1 MAGSRAVSDRE
12 PGQVRKEAALSGP
25 AHAPRTNLAG
35 AKNWRARPKTHFDDG
50 CTVHSF
56 TMPIQEI
63 QLMRRAT
70 DRFNAGDLD
79 GFADM
84 LVPDAT
90 MTPDPSW
97 PEQGPFVGREAVMGF
112 VGTWVEDWESVQLEV
127 DGMEE
132 RGEWV
137 VSRCRWLTE
146 GRASGVA
153 QEVSFTFV
161 IRPEGDRIAAIKAFF
176 DHDEALRSLA

>member
-1 MAGSRAVSDRE
+1 
-12 PGQVRKEAALSGP
+12 
-25 AHAPRTNLAG
+25 
-35 AKNWRARPKTHFDDG
+35 
-50 CTVHSF
+50 
-56 TMPIQEI
+56 MPIQEL

-70 DRFNAGDLD
+70 DRFNAADLD

-84 LVPDAT
+84 LVPDVT

-97 PEQGPFVGREAVMGF
+97 PEQGPFEGREAVMAF
-112 VGTWVEDWESVQLEV
+112 VGTWVEDWESVQLKV

-132 RGEWV
+132 RGDWV

-153 QEVSFTFV
+153 QEVPFTFV
-161 IRPEGDRIAAIKAFF
+161 VKPEGERIAAIKAFF